1 MGLVTVIIA
10 GATMVIAASL
20 AYGIKKYQ
28 EVKQKNEEILS
39 ATISLCIEN
48 KALQESLNAYAET
61 YSLENPD
68 RELAIRLK
76 NKIYELFGD
85 GVKREFE
92 KRKTLQEKQIFA
104 QYVIRE
110 LINSIGVKVDFIE
123 FDYENMD
130 GAFGETKIDA
140 NNNVIVTLNE
150 VLLVDDPVQLLKTAC
165 HELKHCVQIQSLT
178 NNVWGYS
185 SKRIAE
191 YLYSWEHYVS
201 PSSIECAEAYEK
213 QIIEIDANKFVD
225 IIFY

>member
-76 NKIYELFGD
+76 NKIY
-85 GVKREFE
+85 
-92 KRKTLQEKQIFA
+92 
-104 QYVIRE
+104 
-110 LINSIGVKVDFIE
+110 S
-123 FDYENMD
+123 
-130 GAFGETKIDA
+130 
-140 NNNVIVTLNE
+140 
-150 VLLVDDPVQLLKTAC
+150 
-165 HELKHCVQIQSLT
+165 
-178 NNVWGYS
+178 
-185 SKRIAE
+185 
-191 YLYSWEHYVS
+191 YLAMV
-201 PSSIECAEAYEK
+201 
-213 QIIEIDANKFVD
+213 
-225 IIFY
+225 